1 MARAVLRPNRTARR
15 RSLPKDDGDLVVE
28 VEVVGEQDVG
38 GLEKS

>member
-1 MARAVLRPNRTARR
+1 
-15 RSLPKDDGDLVVE
+15 LPKDDGDLVVE